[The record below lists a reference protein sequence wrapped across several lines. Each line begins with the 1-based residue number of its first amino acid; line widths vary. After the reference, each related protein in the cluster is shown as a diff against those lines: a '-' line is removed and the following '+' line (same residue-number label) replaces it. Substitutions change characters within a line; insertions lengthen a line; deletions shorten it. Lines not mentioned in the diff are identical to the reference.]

1 VIIKA
6 QVLAGG
12 RGKGKFTS
20 GLRGGVHI
28 CTSPEEV
35 AEIAKQMLG
44 YRLITKQTGEQG
56 RPVSHVYICE
66 RKYNRKETYLAI
78 TMDRSFYGPVLVASS
93 AGGVDIEG
101 VAAETPDLIVKEGI
115 DIFKGLQREQAERV
129 AQSVGFKKN
138 YGEVAEQIM
147 KLYDLFIKKDATLVE
162 INPFVETSTG
172 EVLCLDAKIN
182 FDDNALFRQK
192 DVHDMRD
199 PSQEDPRE
207 VAASQ
212 FDLNYIGLDGNIA
225 CLVNGAGL
233 AMATMDIIKL
243 HGGRPANFLDV
254 GGGASERQVAEAFKI
269 LVGDPNV
276 KAILVNIFGG
286 IMRCDVIALGIIN
299 AAKELSMRVPVI
311 VRLQGTN
318 VGKAKEIMEKS
329 GLRLI
334 PVDDLD
340 QAAAHAVSI
349 AQISQIAEDAQ
360 LKVHFELP
368 L

>member
-1 VIIKA
+1 
-6 QVLAGG
+6 
-12 RGKGKFTS
+12 
-20 GLRGGVHI
+20 
-28 CTSPEEV
+28 
-35 AEIAKQMLG
+35 MLG

-225 CLVNGAGL
+225 CLGELNWPSIEL
-233 AMATMDIIKL
+233 Y
-243 HGGRPANFLDV
+243 
-254 GGGASERQVAEAFKI
+254 SAF
-269 LVGDPNV
+269 
-276 KAILVNIFGG
+276 
-286 IMRCDVIALGIIN
+286 
-299 AAKELSMRVPVI
+299 
-311 VRLQGTN
+311 
-318 VGKAKEIMEKS
+318 
-329 GLRLI
+329 
-334 PVDDLD
+334 
-340 QAAAHAVSI
+340 
-349 AQISQIAEDAQ
+349 
-360 LKVHFELP
+360 
-368 L
+368 